1 MASHNALHPCILPPL
16 SNFKMGC
23 MSNPSLRNTHFRSLL
38 RSTLKESC
46 PFRSHAL
53 ACFQVTYIHP
63 HAFGHM
69 HSKQRAFC
77 VTRLETFWLVQWSS
91 LQFLLAMLLR
101 GELLTRSRKKRRPTT
116 RPSYLLLC
124 KMHCLCFP
132 NPCVNTYTLSQDI
145 ET

>member
-1 MASHNALHPCILPPL
+1 MGCL
-16 SNFKMGC
+16 SNPFF
-23 MSNPSLRNTHFRSLL
+23 RNTHFSKNHH
-38 RSTLKESC
+38 LKGIM
-46 PFRSHAL
+46 PFQVTCTHMLSGHIHTPT
-53 ACFQVTYIHP
+53 CFQVTCT
-63 HAFGHM
+63 HM
-69 HSKQRAFC
+69 HQSKQRAFC
-77 VTRLETFWLVQWSS
+77 VTRLQTFWLVRWVS

-101 GELLTRSRKKRRPTT
+101 GELLTRSRKTRRPTT